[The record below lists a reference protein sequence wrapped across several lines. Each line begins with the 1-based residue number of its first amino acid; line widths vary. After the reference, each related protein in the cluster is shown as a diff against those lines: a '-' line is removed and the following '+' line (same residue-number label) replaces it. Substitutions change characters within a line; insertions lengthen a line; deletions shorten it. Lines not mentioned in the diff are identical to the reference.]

1 MENIVIEK
9 INEKDV
15 ELSILTEKTHNIHI
29 LNENILKEDL
39 KKENYIYLVAKNNGN
54 ILGYIG
60 ISFVLDSADII
71 SVVVSKEHTNKGI
84 ASLLLENVFKVC
96 KEKNITNIILEV
108 RKSNIPAQKLYEK
121 FGFSNISIRKNYYD
135 GIEDAYIYKK
145 EL

>member
-1 MENIVIEK
+1 MENIVVEK
-9 INEKDV
+9 MNEKDI

-39 KKENYIYLVAKNNGN
+39 KKENYIYLVAKKNGN

-71 SVVVSKEHTNKGI
+71 SVVVSKEYTNKGI
-84 ASLLLENVFKVC
+84 ASLLLENVFKIC

-121 FGFSNISIRKNYYD
+121 FGFNNISIRKKYYD
-135 GIEDAYIYKK
+135 GFEDAYIYKK

>member
-9 INEKDV
+9 MNEKDV

>member
-1 MENIVIEK
+1 MENIVVEK
-9 INEKDV
+9 MNEKDI

-39 KKENYIYLVAKNNGN
+39 KKENYIYLVAKKNGN

-71 SVVVSKEHTNKGI
+71 SVVVSKEYTNKGI
-84 ASLLLENVFKVC
+84 ASLLLENVFKIC

-121 FGFSNISIRKNYYD
+121 FGFFNISIRKNYYD
-135 GIEDAYIYKK
+135 GFEDAYIYKR